1 MSKTHCRLITLVL
14 SVALVG
20 LLTLVPAA
28 LAKKPKKNKKKAT
41 EDYVYRAPTIQLSA
55 SPAVVTACAGQPARV
70 QLNAQASFPSGA
82 SPRYH
87 WSANAGHIDG
97 TGATTDWDLS
107 GVKPGS
113 YRAFLEVD
121 NGLTDE
127 CLAFSSAMVLVKCA
141 PPTCPNIMISC
152 PDKVEI
158 NQPMTFCAN
167 VAGGSADVKKV
178 YNWSVS
184 AGTITSGQGTNCI
197 TVDTTGLAGQSVRAT
212 LEMPGYSGLDCS
224 ATCLTQIP
232 NELPKCRKF
241 DEYSKI
247 TRNDEKARLDN
258 YGIEL
263 QNDPTSTAYVVVYP
277 GRGGRAGEVQQRS
290 TNVVNYLANSRA
302 IDKAR
307 IVVIIGSA
315 RDELMVELWV
325 CPQGAKLPKSIG
337 MP

>member
-1 MSKTHCRLITLVL
+1 MSKTHFRLISLVL
-14 SVALVG
+14 SVALLG
-20 LLTLVPAA
+20 LMMLAPAA

-41 EDYVYRAPTIQLSA
+41 EDYVYRAPAIQLNA
-55 SPAVVTACAGQPARV
+55 SPTVLSACAGQPARV

-87 WSANAGHIDG
+87 WSASAGRIDG
-97 TGATTDWDLS
+97 NGATTDWDLS
-107 GVKPGS
+107 GVKPGYYKAS
-113 YRAFLEVD
+113 LEVD

-127 CLAFSSAMVLVKCA
+127 CLAFSSAMVLVKCN

-167 VAGGSADVKKV
+167 VVGGSADVKLV

-184 AGTITSGQGTNCI
+184 AGTIVKGEGTNCI

-212 LEMPGYSGLDCS
+212 LDMPGYSGLNCS
-224 ATCLTQIP
+224 ASCLVQIP

-241 DEYSKI
+241 DEYTNIK
-247 TRNDEKARLDN
+247 RNDEKARLDN

-263 QNDPTSTAYVVVYP
+263 QNDPTSTAYIVVYP
-277 GRGGRAGEVQQRS
+277 GRSGKGSDAQQRS
-290 TNVVNYLANSRA
+290 NAIANYLVNSRA
-302 IDKAR
+302 IDKQR
-307 IVVIIGSA
+307 IVFVVGA
-315 RDELMVELWV
+315 TRNVWAVELWV
-325 CPQGAKLPKSIG
+325 CPQGAKLPKSVG